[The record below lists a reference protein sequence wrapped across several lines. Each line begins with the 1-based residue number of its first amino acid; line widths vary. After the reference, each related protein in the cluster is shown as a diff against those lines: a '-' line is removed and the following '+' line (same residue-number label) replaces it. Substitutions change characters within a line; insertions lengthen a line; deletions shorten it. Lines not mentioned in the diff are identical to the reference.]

1 MTVLSRSLAFT
12 ALLMCA
18 AAAPEAA
25 AQAAPAAER
34 PLEGDAY
41 QLADQAYKQYDAG
54 HYETAQVM
62 AENAIRLRPDVAR
75 LRLLLVYALEK
86 QGKRQEA
93 MRAADAAIADGLGTP
108 ELRQAKAN
116 LQRPTATAAT
126 PAATPGTIPAATPAP
141 AAGQT
146 ATAAQPA
153 AQPPAQTRK
162 PAPQTA
168 YQRAYPVATRA
179 YADYAR
185 QDYAAAA
192 AGAERAFR
200 AVPKQGE
207 WALLWVE
214 SLGAQQRYEAAS
226 AAVDQA
232 LALGA
237 PNKAALQARRQAF
250 QRQLTASQAPATPA
264 PGSVAATGAYAAYD
278 KGAYQEAIVLARQ
291 AVAEAPDNASYAH
304 LLTTTLAAGTTAQ
317 AAEAET
323 RLTDE
328 LARQPDSAELLAQRG
343 YARQRL
349 GQPAGAVSDFEAAR
363 ATGKAP
369 PRLILDQA
377 YAQSAMGDNRAATD
391 SLKQAI
397 DMDDAGQ
404 LGLTPLERYNTRRGV
419 ADLSREWGA
428 SFSASYRGARP
439 ANSSM
444 GGAAINTPGDV
455 VFSTAEIFWR
465 PPQLNNRWGMLEAYA
480 RSSNTLYD
488 GDSTYESRRNV
499 DPCTG
504 ESTPDNRSA
513 DERLRN
519 SSSASGIPSTIGAL
533 GVRYLLADT
542 GLTFGIERR
551 QFLGSATRQ
560 GYAYPESSAVQC
572 AAQQAFHSAYPNLQD
587 QSAVAR
593 YKLNGD
599 AGGWMT
605 YLTYGYYQGRE
616 LRVDVPSWLTIEGY
630 AQGGYLWD
638 DNSAR
643 YTAYSVDSKGQRQ
656 QDLGSA
662 PGRLKR
668 DQAFLSGE
676 LRVGRSFRATS
687 ISDKLVLFPYA
698 VVGADWL
705 WQKSVASLDGLP
717 GYGSQSVVLSDHGT
731 SWSLGVG
738 PGFNVRYW
746 FREDHY
752 NAPRSYLD
760 FGVQYRTS
768 IGGGESDRAKGW
780 FMNMTLSY

>member
-1 MTVLSRSLAFT
+1 MTVLSRTLAFS
-12 ALLMCA
+12 ALLCVA
-18 AAAPEAA
+18 AVPVAA
-25 AQAAPAAER
+25 AQPAAAAER

-54 HYETAQVM
+54 HYETAQIM

-93 MRAADAAIADGLGTP
+93 ARAADAAIADGLGTP

-116 LQRPTATAAT
+116 LQRPPAVAAT
-126 PAATPGTIPAATPAP
+126 PT
-141 AAGQT
+141 
-146 ATAAQPA
+146 QPA
-153 AQPPAQTRK
+153 AQTPAQASGQTPVQTPAPVRK
-162 PAPQTA
+162 PAPQTP
-168 YQRAYPVATRA
+168 YQRAYPVAARA
-179 YADYAR
+179 YADYGR

-200 AVPKQGE
+200 AVPRQGE

-226 AAVDQA
+226 QAVDTA

-237 PNKAALQARRQAF
+237 PNRAALQARQQAY
-250 QRQLTASQAPATPA
+250 QKQIAASQAPAAPA
-264 PGSVAATGAYAAYD
+264 PGSEAATGAYAAYD
-278 KGAYQEAIVLARQ
+278 KGAYQEAITLARQ
-291 AVAEAPDNASYAH
+291 AVAQAPDNESYAQ
-304 LLTTTLAAGTTAQ
+304 LLTTALAAGNKAQ
-317 AAEAET
+317 AAEAEA
-323 RLTDE
+323 RLSDAI
-328 LARQPDSAELLAQRG
+328 ARQPDSAQLLAQRG

-349 GQPAGAVSDFEAAR
+349 GQPAGAASDFAAAR
-363 ATGKAP
+363 ATGQAP

-404 LGLTPLERYNTRRGV
+404 LGLTPLERYNTRSGV
-419 ADLSREWGA
+419 AALSREWGG

-439 ANSSM
+439 ASSSL

-455 VFSTAEIFWR
+455 IFSTAEIFWR

-488 GDSTYESRRNV
+488 SGSTYESRRNV

-504 ESTPDNRSA
+504 ESTPDERSNE
-513 DERLRN
+513 ERFRN
-519 SSSASGIPSTIGAL
+519 NSTSSGIPSTIGAL
-533 GVRYLLADT
+533 GLRYLLADT
-542 GLTFGIERR
+542 GITFGIERR
-551 QFLGSATRQ
+551 FFLGSATRQ

-572 AAQQAFHSAYPNLQD
+572 AAQQAFHNAYPNLQD

-593 YKLNGD
+593 YKLNGN
-599 AGGWMT
+599 AGGWMS
-605 YLTYGYYQGRE
+605 YVTYGYYQGRE

-630 AQGGYLWD
+630 AQAGYAWD

-656 QDLGSA
+656 QDLGSSS
-662 PGRLKR
+662 GRLKR

-705 WQKSVASLDGLP
+705 WQKSVAKLDDLP

-768 IGGGESDRAKGW
+768 LGGGESDRAKGW

>member
-1 MTVLSRSLAFT
+1 MTPLSRSLAFI
-12 ALLMCA
+12 ALLTCA

-25 AQAAPAAER
+25 AQPAAAAER
-34 PLEGDAY
+34 PLDGDAY
-41 QLADQAYKQYDAG
+41 QLADQAYRQYDAG

-62 AENAIRLRPDVAR
+62 VENAIRLRPDVAR

-93 MRAADAAIADGLGTP
+93 ARAAEAAIAAGLGTP
-108 ELRQAKAN
+108 ELRQAQAN
-116 LQRPTATAAT
+116 LQRPQAAARTA
-126 PAATPGTIPAATPAP
+126 AP
-141 AAGQT
+141 AA
-146 ATAAQPA
+146 
-153 AQPPAQTRK
+153 AQTPPPPPPQVPK
-162 PAPQTA
+162 PAPRTA
-168 YQRAYPVATRA
+168 YQRAYPVAARA
-179 YADYAR
+179 YAAYAR
-185 QDYAAAA
+185 HDYAAAA

-200 AVPKQGE
+200 AVPAQGE

-226 AAVDQA
+226 LAVDSA

-237 PNKAALQARRQAF
+237 PNKAALLARQQAF
-250 QRQLTASQAPATPA
+250 RQQISASQAPAAPA
-264 PGSVAATGAYAAYD
+264 PGSEAAAGAYAAYA
-278 KGAYQEAIVLARQ
+278 KGEYQDAIALARQ
-291 AVAEAPDNASYAH
+291 AAAQAPDNDGYAR
-304 LLTTTLAAGTTAQ
+304 LLTTALAAGTLAQ

-323 RLTDE
+323 RLNGE
-328 LARQPDSAELLAQRG
+328 IAREPESAQLLAQRG
-343 YARQRL
+343 YVRQRL
-349 GQPAGAVSDFEAAR
+349 GKPGEAEADFAAAR
-363 ATGKAP
+363 ATGQAP

-377 YAQSAMGDNRAATD
+377 YAQSAMGDNPAATA
-391 SLKQAI
+391 SLRQAI
-397 DMDDAGQ
+397 DQDDAGQ
-404 LGLTPLERYNTRRGV
+404 LGLSPLERYNTRSAI

-439 ANSSM
+439 ASSSL

-455 VFSTAEIFWR
+455 LFSTAEIFWR
-465 PPQLNNRWGMLEAYA
+465 PPPLNNRWGMLEAYA
-480 RSSNTLYD
+480 RSSNTLHD
-488 GDSTYESRRNV
+488 SGSTYESRRNV

-504 ESTPDNRSA
+504 LSTPDERDDEERFRNNR
-513 DERLRN
+513 
-519 SSSASGIPSTIGAL
+519 SASGIPSTIGAL
-533 GVRYLLADT
+533 GLRYLLADT

-551 QFLGSATRQ
+551 FYLGSGTRQ

-572 AAQQAFHSAYPNLQD
+572 AAQQAFHNAYPDLQD

-593 YKLNGD
+593 YKLNGN

-605 YLTYGYYQGRE
+605 YITYGYYQGRE

-630 AQGGYLWD
+630 AQAGYAWD

-643 YTAYSVDSKGQRQ
+643 YTAYSVDAKGNRQ

-662 PGRLKR
+662 SGRLKR

-676 LRVGRSFRATS
+676 LRVGRSFRATG

-705 WQKSVASLDGLP
+705 WQKDVAKLNDLP
-717 GYGSQSVVLSDHGT
+717 TYGSQSVVLSSHDR

-760 FGVQYRTS
+760 LGVQYRTS
-768 IGGGESDRAKGW
+768 IGGGATDRAKGW

>member
-1 MTVLSRSLAFT
+1 MTVISRSLAFS
-12 ALLMCA
+12 ALLLCA

-25 AQAAPAAER
+25 GQAAAAAER

-54 HYETAQVM
+54 HYETAQIM

-75 LRLLLVYALEK
+75 LRLLLVYTLEK

-93 MRAADAAIADGLGTP
+93 VRAADAAIASGLDTA

-116 LQRPTATAAT
+116 LQRPTAVAAPAT
-126 PAATPGTIPAATPAP
+126 P
-141 AAGQT
+141 
-146 ATAAQPA
+146 
-153 AQPPAQTRK
+153 PPAQTPTQTPTQTSAAQTPATPRK
-162 PAPQTA
+162 PAPQTP
-168 YQRAYPVATRA
+168 YQRAYPVAARA

-200 AVPKQGE
+200 AVPRQGE

-214 SLGAQQRYEAAS
+214 SLGAQQRYLDAS
-226 AAVDQA
+226 QAVDTA

-237 PNKAALQARRQAF
+237 PNKAALQARQQAF
-250 QRQLTASQAPATPA
+250 DRQLAANQAPAAPA
-264 PGSVAATGAYAAYD
+264 PGSAAAAGAYAAYD

-291 AVAEAPDNASYAH
+291 AVAEAPDNESYAQ
-304 LLTTTLAAGTTAQ
+304 LLTTTLAAGTAEQVAEAQ
-317 AAEAET
+317 A
-323 RLTDE
+323 RLSDAI
-328 LARQPDSAELLAQRG
+328 ARQPDSAQLLAQRG

-349 GQPAGAVSDFEAAR
+349 GQPAGAASDFAAAR
-363 ATGKAP
+363 ATGQAP

-404 LGLTPLERYNTRRGV
+404 LGLTPLERYNTRSAVG
-419 ADLSREWGA
+419 ALSREWGG

-439 ANSSM
+439 ASSSL

-455 VFSTAEIFWR
+455 IFSTAEIFWR

-488 GDSTYESRRNV
+488 SGSTYESRRNV

-504 ESTPDNRSA
+504 ESTPDERSNE
-513 DERLRN
+513 ERFRN
-519 SSSASGIPSTIGAL
+519 NSTASGIPSTIGAL
-533 GVRYLLADT
+533 GLRYLLADT
-542 GLTFGIERR
+542 GVTFGIERR
-551 QFLGSATRQ
+551 FFLGSATRQ

-572 AAQQAFHSAYPNLQD
+572 AAQQAFHNAYPNLQD

-593 YKLNGD
+593 YKLNGN
-599 AGGWMT
+599 AGGWMS
-605 YLTYGYYQGRE
+605 YVTYGYYQGRE

-630 AQGGYLWD
+630 AQAGYAWD

-656 QDLGSA
+656 QELGSSS
-662 PGRLKR
+662 GRLKR

-698 VVGADWL
+698 VIGADWL
-705 WQKSVASLDGLP
+705 WQKSVAKLDDLA
-717 GYGSQSVVLSDHGT
+717 GYGSQSVVLSDHDS

-760 FGVQYRTS
+760 FGVQYRAS
-768 IGGGESDRAKGW
+768 LGGGASDRAKGW

>member
-1 MTVLSRSLAFT
+1 MTPLSRSLAFL
-12 ALLMCA
+12 ALLTCA

-25 AQAAPAAER
+25 AQPAAAAER
-34 PLEGDAY
+34 PLDGDAY
-41 QLADQAYKQYDAG
+41 QLADQAYRQYDAG

-62 AENAIRLRPDVAR
+62 VENAIRLRPDVAR

-93 MRAADAAIADGLGTP
+93 ARAADAAIAAGLGTP
-108 ELRQAKAN
+108 ELRQAQAN
-116 LQRPTATAAT
+116 LQRPQAAARTA
-126 PAATPGTIPAATPAP
+126 AP
-141 AAGQT
+141 AA
-146 ATAAQPA
+146 
-153 AQPPAQTRK
+153 AQTPPPPPQQVPK
-162 PAPQTA
+162 PAPRTA
-168 YQRAYPVATRA
+168 YQRAYPVAARA
-179 YADYAR
+179 YAAYAR
-185 QDYAAAA
+185 HDYAAAA

-200 AVPKQGE
+200 AVPAQGE

-226 AAVDQA
+226 LAVDSA

-237 PNKAALQARRQAF
+237 PNKAALLARQQAF
-250 QRQLTASQAPATPA
+250 RQQIAASQAPAAPA
-264 PGSVAATGAYAAYD
+264 PGSEAAAGAYAAYA
-278 KGAYQEAIVLARQ
+278 KGEYQDAIALARQ
-291 AVAEAPDNASYAH
+291 AAAQAPDNDGYAR
-304 LLTTTLAAGTTAQ
+304 LLTTALAAGTLAQ

-323 RLTDE
+323 RLNGE
-328 LARQPDSAELLAQRG
+328 IAREPESAQLLAQRG
-343 YARQRL
+343 YVRQRL
-349 GQPAGAVSDFEAAR
+349 GKPGEAEADFAAAR
-363 ATGKAP
+363 ATGQAP

-377 YAQSAMGDNRAATD
+377 YAQSAMGDNPAATA
-391 SLKQAI
+391 SLRQAI
-397 DMDDAGQ
+397 DQDDAGQ
-404 LGLTPLERYNTRRGV
+404 LGLSPLERYNTRSAI

-439 ANSSM
+439 ASSSL

-455 VFSTAEIFWR
+455 LFSTAEIFWR
-465 PPQLNNRWGMLEAYA
+465 PPPLNNRWGMLEAYA
-480 RSSNTLYD
+480 RSSNTLHD
-488 GDSTYESRRNV
+488 SGSTYESRRNV

-504 ESTPDNRSA
+504 LSTPDERDDEERFRNNR
-513 DERLRN
+513 
-519 SSSASGIPSTIGAL
+519 SASGIPSTIGAL
-533 GVRYLLADT
+533 GLRYLLADT

-551 QFLGSATRQ
+551 FYLGSGTRQ

-572 AAQQAFHSAYPNLQD
+572 AAQQAFHNAYPNLQD

-593 YKLNGD
+593 YKLNGN

-605 YLTYGYYQGRE
+605 YITYGYYQGRE

-630 AQGGYLWD
+630 AQAGYAWD

-643 YTAYSVDSKGQRQ
+643 YTAYSVDAKGNRQ

-662 PGRLKR
+662 SGRLKR

-676 LRVGRSFRATS
+676 LRVGRSFRATG

-705 WQKSVASLDGLP
+705 WQKDVAKLNDLP
-717 GYGSQSVVLSDHGT
+717 TYGSQSVVLSSHDR

-760 FGVQYRTS
+760 LGVQYRAS
-768 IGGGESDRAKGW
+768 IGGGATDRAKGW

>member
-1 MTVLSRSLAFT
+1 MTVISRSLAFS
-12 ALLMCA
+12 ALLLCA

-25 AQAAPAAER
+25 GQAAAAAER

-54 HYETAQVM
+54 HYETAQIM

-75 LRLLLVYALEK
+75 LRLLLVYTLEK

-93 MRAADAAIADGLGTP
+93 VRAADAAIASGLDTA

-116 LQRPTATAAT
+116 LQRPTAVAAPAT
-126 PAATPGTIPAATPAP
+126 P
-141 AAGQT
+141 
-146 ATAAQPA
+146 
-153 AQPPAQTRK
+153 PPAQTPTQTPTQTSAAQTPATPRK
-162 PAPQTA
+162 PAPQTP
-168 YQRAYPVATRA
+168 YQRAYPVAARA

-185 QDYAAAA
+185 RDYAAAA

-200 AVPKQGE
+200 AVPRQGE

-214 SLGAQQRYEAAS
+214 SLGAQQRYLDAS
-226 AAVDQA
+226 QAVDTA

-237 PNKAALQARRQAF
+237 PNKAALQARQQAF
-250 QRQLTASQAPATPA
+250 ERQLAANQAPAAPA
-264 PGSVAATGAYAAYD
+264 PGSAAAAGAYAAYD

-291 AVAEAPDNASYAH
+291 AVAEAPDNESYAQ

-317 AAEAET
+317 VAEAQA
-323 RLTDE
+323 RLSDAI
-328 LARQPDSAELLAQRG
+328 ARQPDSAQLLAQRG

-349 GQPAGAVSDFEAAR
+349 GQPAGAASDFAAAR
-363 ATGKAP
+363 ATGQAP

-404 LGLTPLERYNTRRGV
+404 LGLTPLERYNTRSAVG
-419 ADLSREWGA
+419 ALSREWGG

-439 ANSSM
+439 ASSSL

-455 VFSTAEIFWR
+455 IFSTAEIFWR

-488 GDSTYESRRNV
+488 SGSTYESRRNV

-504 ESTPDNRSA
+504 ESTPDERSNE
-513 DERLRN
+513 ERFRN
-519 SSSASGIPSTIGAL
+519 NSTASGIPSTIGAL
-533 GVRYLLADT
+533 GLRYLLADT
-542 GLTFGIERR
+542 GVTFGIERR
-551 QFLGSATRQ
+551 FFLGSATRQ

-572 AAQQAFHSAYPNLQD
+572 AAQQAFHNAYPNLQD

-593 YKLNGD
+593 YKLNGN
-599 AGGWMT
+599 AGGWMS
-605 YLTYGYYQGRE
+605 YVTYGYYQGRE

-630 AQGGYLWD
+630 AQAGYAWD

-656 QDLGSA
+656 QELGSSS
-662 PGRLKR
+662 GRLKR

-698 VVGADWL
+698 VIGADWL
-705 WQKSVASLDGLP
+705 WQKSVAKLDDLA
-717 GYGSQSVVLSDHGT
+717 GYGSQSVVLSDHDS

-760 FGVQYRTS
+760 FGVQYRAS
-768 IGGGESDRAKGW
+768 LGGGESDRAKGW

>member
-1 MTVLSRSLAFT
+1 MTPLSRSLAFA
-12 ALLMCA
+12 ALLTCA

-25 AQAAPAAER
+25 AQAEAAAER

-54 HYETAQVM
+54 HYETAEIM

-93 MRAADAAIADGLGTP
+93 ARAADAAIADGLGTA
-108 ELRQAKAN
+108 ELRRALAN
-116 LQRPTATAAT
+116 LRRPPATAS
-126 PAATPGTIPAATPAP
+126 AP
-141 AAGQT
+141 PP
-146 ATAAQPA
+146 PA
-153 AQPPAQTRK
+153 AQPSP
-162 PAPQTA
+162 PAPQAAPTPAPKSA
-168 YQRAYPVATRA
+168 YQRAYPVAARA

-185 QDYAAAA
+185 HDYAAAA

-200 AVPKQGE
+200 AAPAQGE

-214 SLGAQQRYEAAS
+214 SLGAQHQYEAARR
-226 AAVDQA
+226 AVDSA

-237 PNKAALQARRQAF
+237 PNKAALLSRQQAF
-250 QRQLTASQAPATPA
+250 QRQTAAARAAAAPAA
-264 PGSVAATGAYAAYD
+264 GGEAAASAYAAYD
-278 KGAYQEAIVLARQ
+278 KGEFQEAIAQARL
-291 AVAEAPDNASYAH
+291 AVAQAPDNESYAQ
-304 LLTTTLAAGTTAQ
+304 LLTTTLAAGNPAQ
-317 AAEAET
+317 AAEAEA
-323 RLTDE
+323 RLDDE
-328 LARQPDSAELLAQRG
+328 IARQPGSAQRLAQRG
-343 YARQRL
+343 YVRQRL
-349 GQPAGAVSDFEAAR
+349 GRPDEAAADFAAAR
-363 ATGKAP
+363 ATGQAP

-377 YAQSAMGDNRAATD
+377 YAQSAMGDNRAATA

-397 DMDDAGQ
+397 DQDDAGQ
-404 LGLTPLERYNTRRGV
+404 LGLSPLERYNTRS
-419 ADLSREWGA
+419 AIANLSREWGA

-439 ANSSM
+439 ASSSL

-480 RSSNTLYD
+480 RSSNTLHD
-488 GDSTYESRRNV
+488 SGSTYESRKNV

-504 ESTPDNRSA
+504 LSTPDERDDEERFRNNR
-513 DERLRN
+513 
-519 SSSASGIPSTIGAL
+519 SASGIPSTIGAL
-533 GVRYLLADT
+533 GLRYLLADT
-542 GLTFGIERR
+542 GVTFGIERR
-551 QFLGSATRQ
+551 FYLGSGTRQ

-572 AAQQAFHSAYPNLQD
+572 NAQRAFHEAYPNLQD

-593 YKLNGD
+593 YKLNGN

-605 YLTYGYYQGRE
+605 YITYGYYQGRE

-630 AQGGYLWD
+630 AQAGYAWD

-643 YTAYSVDSKGQRQ
+643 YTAYSVDAKGDRQ
-656 QDLGSA
+656 QELGSA
-662 PGRLKR
+662 SGRLKR

-676 LRVGRSFRATS
+676 LRVGRSFRATG

-705 WQKSVASLDGLP
+705 WQKNVAKLNDLP
-717 GYGSQSVVLSDHGT
+717 VYGNQSVVLSSHDS

-760 FGVQYRTS
+760 LGVQYRTS
-768 IGGGESDRAKGW
+768 IGGGATDRAKGW

>member
-1 MTVLSRSLAFT
+1 MTPLSRSLAFI
-12 ALLMCA
+12 ALLTCA

-25 AQAAPAAER
+25 AQPAAAAER
-34 PLEGDAY
+34 PLDGDAY
-41 QLADQAYKQYDAG
+41 QLADQAYRQYDAG

-62 AENAIRLRPDVAR
+62 VENAIRLRPDVAR

-93 MRAADAAIADGLGTP
+93 ARAAEAAIAAGLGTP
-108 ELRQAKAN
+108 ELRQAQAN
-116 LQRPTATAAT
+116 LQRPQAAARTA
-126 PAATPGTIPAATPAP
+126 AP
-141 AAGQT
+141 AA
-146 ATAAQPA
+146 
-153 AQPPAQTRK
+153 AQTPPPPPQQVPK
-162 PAPQTA
+162 PAPRTA
-168 YQRAYPVATRA
+168 YQRAYPVAARA
-179 YADYAR
+179 YAAYAR
-185 QDYAAAA
+185 HDYAAAA

-200 AVPKQGE
+200 AVPAQGE

-226 AAVDQA
+226 LAVDSA

-237 PNKAALQARRQAF
+237 PNKAALLARQQAF
-250 QRQLTASQAPATPA
+250 RQQIAASQAPAAPA
-264 PGSVAATGAYAAYD
+264 PGSEAAAGAYAAYA
-278 KGAYQEAIVLARQ
+278 KGEYQDAIALARQ
-291 AVAEAPDNASYAH
+291 AAAQAPDNDGYAR
-304 LLTTTLAAGTTAQ
+304 LLTTALAAGTLAQ

-323 RLTDE
+323 RLNGE
-328 LARQPDSAELLAQRG
+328 IAREPESAQLLAQRG
-343 YARQRL
+343 YVRQRL
-349 GQPAGAVSDFEAAR
+349 GKPGEAEADFAAAR
-363 ATGKAP
+363 ATGQAP

-377 YAQSAMGDNRAATD
+377 YAQSAMGDNPAATA
-391 SLKQAI
+391 SLRQAI
-397 DMDDAGQ
+397 DQDDAGQ
-404 LGLTPLERYNTRRGV
+404 LGLSPLERYNTRSAI

-439 ANSSM
+439 ASSSL

-455 VFSTAEIFWR
+455 LFSTAEIFWR
-465 PPQLNNRWGMLEAYA
+465 PPPLNNRWGMLEAYA
-480 RSSNTLYD
+480 RSSNTLHD
-488 GDSTYESRRNV
+488 SGSTYESRRNV

-504 ESTPDNRSA
+504 LSTPDERDDEERFRNNR
-513 DERLRN
+513 
-519 SSSASGIPSTIGAL
+519 SASGIPSTIGAL
-533 GVRYLLADT
+533 GLRYLLADT

-551 QFLGSATRQ
+551 FYLGSGTRQ

-572 AAQQAFHSAYPNLQD
+572 AAQQAFHNAYPDLQD
-587 QSAVAR
+587 QSAVTR
-593 YKLNGD
+593 YKLNGN

-605 YLTYGYYQGRE
+605 YITYGYYQGRE

-630 AQGGYLWD
+630 AQAGYAWD

-643 YTAYSVDSKGQRQ
+643 YTAYSVDAKGNRQ

-662 PGRLKR
+662 SGRLKR

-676 LRVGRSFRATS
+676 LRVGRSFRATG

-698 VVGADWL
+698 VIGADWL
-705 WQKSVASLDGLP
+705 WQKDVAKLNDLP
-717 GYGSQSVVLSDHGT
+717 TYGSQSVVLSSHDR

-760 FGVQYRTS
+760 LGVQYRTS
-768 IGGGESDRAKGW
+768 IGGGATDRAKGW

>member
-1 MTVLSRSLAFT
+1 MTVISRSLAFS
-12 ALLMCA
+12 ALLLCV

-25 AQAAPAAER
+25 AQAAAATER

-54 HYETAQVM
+54 HYETAQIM

-93 MRAADAAIADGLGTP
+93 ARAADAAIAAGLGSP
-108 ELRQAKAN
+108 ELRQARAN
-116 LQRPTATAAT
+116 LQRP
-126 PAATPGTIPAATPAP
+126 PAVAATPAP
-141 AAGQT
+141 
-146 ATAAQPA
+146 PA
-153 AQPPAQTRK
+153 AQTPAQASGQAPAPASKQAPAQTSAPVRK
-162 PAPQTA
+162 PAPQTP
-168 YQRAYPVATRA
+168 YQRAYPVAARA

-200 AVPKQGE
+200 AAPRQGE

-226 AAVDQA
+226 QAVDTA

-237 PNKAALQARRQAF
+237 PNKAALQARQQAF
-250 QRQLTASQAPATPA
+250 QKQIAASQAPAAPA

-278 KGAYQEAIVLARQ
+278 QGDYQEAIALARQ
-291 AVAEAPDNASYAH
+291 AVAQAPDNESYAQ
-304 LLTTTLAAGTTAQ
+304 LLTTALAAGDKAQ

-323 RLTDE
+323 RLSDAI
-328 LARQPDSAELLAQRG
+328 ARQPDSAQLLAQRG

-349 GQPAGAVSDFEAAR
+349 GQPAGAASDFAAAR
-363 ATGKAP
+363 ATGQAP

-404 LGLTPLERYNTRRGV
+404 LGLTPLERYNTRSGV
-419 ADLSREWGA
+419 AALSREWGG

-488 GDSTYESRRNV
+488 GGSTYESRRNV

-519 SSSASGIPSTIGAL
+519 SSSAAGIPSTIGAL
-533 GVRYLLADT
+533 GLRYLLADT
-542 GLTFGIERR
+542 GVTFGIERR
-551 QFLGSATRQ
+551 FFLGSATRQ

-593 YKLNGD
+593 YKLNGN

-638 DNSAR
+638 DNSAN

-656 QDLGSA
+656 QDLGSSS
-662 PGRLKR
+662 GRLKR

-676 LRVGRSFRATS
+676 LRVGRSFRATG

-705 WQKSVASLDGLP
+705 WQKSVAKLNDLP

-768 IGGGESDRAKGW
+768 LGGGESDRAKGW

>member
-1 MTVLSRSLAFT
+1 MTVLSRTLAFS
-12 ALLMCA
+12 ALLLCA
-18 AAAPEAA
+18 AAPAAA
-25 AQAAPAAER
+25 AQSAATAER

-93 MRAADAAIADGLGTP
+93 ARAADVAIADGLGTP

-116 LQRPTATAAT
+116 LQRPPAVAAM
-126 PAATPGTIPAATPAP
+126 P
-141 AAGQT
+141 
-146 ATAAQPA
+146 AQPA
-153 AQPPAQTRK
+153 AQTPAQTPLQSPAPVRK

-168 YQRAYPVATRA
+168 YQRAYPVASRA

-185 QDYAAAA
+185 QNYAAAA

-200 AVPKQGE
+200 AVPKQGD

-226 AAVDQA
+226 QAIDTA

-237 PNKAALQARRQAF
+237 PNKAALQARQQAF
-250 QRQLTASQAPATPA
+250 ERQLAANQAPAAPA
-264 PGSVAATGAYAAYD
+264 PGSAAATGAYAAYD

-291 AVAEAPDNASYAH
+291 AVAEAPDNESYAQ
-304 LLTTTLAAGTTAQ
+304 LLTTTLAAGTTTQ
-317 AAEAET
+317 AAEAEA
-323 RLTDE
+323 RLSDAI
-328 LARQPDSAELLAQRG
+328 ARQPGSAPLLAQRG

-349 GQPAGAVSDFEAAR
+349 GQPAGAASDFAAAR
-363 ATGKAP
+363 ATGQAP

-404 LGLTPLERYNTRRGV
+404 LGLTPLERYNTRSGV
-419 ADLSREWGA
+419 AALSREWGG

-439 ANSSM
+439 ANSSL

-488 GDSTYESRRNV
+488 GGSTYESRRNV

-533 GVRYLLADT
+533 GLRYLLADT
-542 GLTFGIERR
+542 GVTFGIERR
-551 QFLGSATRQ
+551 FFLGSATRQ
-560 GYAYPESSAVQC
+560 GYAYPESNAVQC
-572 AAQQAFHSAYPNLQD
+572 AAQQAFHNAYPNLQD

-593 YKLNGD
+593 YKLNGN
-599 AGGWMT
+599 AGGWMS
-605 YLTYGYYQGRE
+605 YVTYGYYQGRE

-638 DNSAR
+638 DNSAD

-656 QDLGSA
+656 QDLGSS

-698 VVGADWL
+698 VIGADWL
-705 WQKSVASLDGLP
+705 WQKSVAKLNDLP
-717 GYGSQSVVLSDHGT
+717 GYGSQSVVLSDHDT

>member
-1 MTVLSRSLAFT
+1 MTILSRSLAIA
-12 ALLMCA
+12 ALLTCA
-18 AAAPEAA
+18 AAAG
-25 AQAAPAAER
+25 AAER
-34 PLEGDAY
+34 PLDGDAY

-93 MRAADAAIADGLGTP
+93 ARAADRAIADGLGTP
-108 ELRQAKAN
+108 ELRQALAG
-116 LQRPTATAAT
+116 LRAA
-126 PAATPGTIPAATPAP
+126 PAAAVRTPAP
-141 AAGQT
+141 QSAQQP
-146 ATAAQPA
+146 AQPA
-153 AQPPAQTRK
+153 PRTAAR
-162 PAPQTA
+162 PAPRTA
-168 YQRAYPVATRA
+168 YQRAYPVAARA

-185 QDYAAAA
+185 HDYAAAA

-200 AVPKQGE
+200 AVPSQGE

-214 SLGAQQRYEAAS
+214 SLGAQQQFEAAGR
-226 AAVDQA
+226 AVDSA

-237 PNKAALQARRQAF
+237 PNKAALRARKQDL
-250 QRQLTASQAPATPA
+250 QRQIAASRMPPAPA
-264 PGSVAATGAYAAYD
+264 PGSEAAAGAYAAYD
-278 KGAYQEAIVLARQ
+278 RGEYQQAIAQARE
-291 AVAEAPDNASYAH
+291 AVAQAPGNPDYAR
-304 LLTTTLAAGTTAQ
+304 LLTTTLAAGNPAQ
-317 AAEAET
+317 AAEA
-323 RLTDE
+323 RALLDDE
-328 LARQPDSAELLAQRG
+328 IARQPDSAELLAQRG
-343 YARQRL
+343 YVRQRL
-349 GQPAGAVSDFEAAR
+349 GQPAGAADDFAAAR

-391 SLKQAI
+391 TLKQAI
-397 DMDDAGQ
+397 DQDDAGL
-404 LGLTPLERYNTRRGV
+404 LGLNPLERYNTRS
-419 ADLSREWGA
+419 AIANLSREWGA

-439 ANSSM
+439 TSSSL

-465 PPQLNNRWGMLEAYA
+465 PPELNNRWGMLEAYA
-480 RSSNTLYD
+480 RSSNTLHD
-488 GDSTYESRRNV
+488 SGSTYESRQNV

-504 ESTPDNRSA
+504 ERTPDERDDEERFRDNRT
-513 DERLRN
+513 
-519 SSSASGIPSTIGAL
+519 ASGIPSTIGAL
-533 GVRYLLADT
+533 GLRYLLADT
-542 GLTFGIERR
+542 GVTFGIERR
-551 QFLGSATRQ
+551 FYLGSATRQ
-560 GYAYPESSAVQC
+560 GYAYPESSSVQC
-572 AAQQAFHSAYPNLQD
+572 NAQKAFHQQYPGLDD

-593 YKLNGD
+593 YKLNGN

-605 YLTYGYYQGRE
+605 YVTYGYYQGRE
-616 LRVDVPSWLTIEGY
+616 LRVDTPSWLTIEGY
-630 AQGGYLWD
+630 AQAGYAWD

-643 YTAYSVDSKGQRQ
+643 YTAYSVDSRGNRQ
-656 QDLGSA
+656 QELGSA
-662 PGRLKR
+662 SGRLKR
-668 DQAFLSGE
+668 EQAFLSGE
-676 LRVGRSFRATS
+676 LRVGRSFRATA

-705 WQKSVASLDGLP
+705 WQKDVAKLDDMPL
-717 GYGSQSVVLSDHGT
+717 YGSQSVVLSNHDS

-760 FGVQYRTS
+760 LGVQYRAS
-768 IGGGESDRAKGW
+768 IGGGASDRAKGW